1 MSLRSVWIYVTI
13 IKELFHCFSAAYM
26 PQNQQIRRVCV
37 MHKIKFKLVSRS
49 FALKQWVSNESTQRS
64 SAPGW
69 SDTGTQVREARKTP
83 TWKNPQIQTQL
94 GRKEMSACSVLCTY
108 LQTENL
114 LGRIEATL

>member
-1 MSLRSVWIYVTI
+1 MPGMSLRSVWIYVTI

-64 SAPGW
+64 SAPG
-69 SDTGTQVREARKTP
+69 
-83 TWKNPQIQTQL
+83 
-94 GRKEMSACSVLCTY
+94 
-108 LQTENL
+108 
-114 LGRIEATL
+114 